1 MNTDTGMNRST
12 GAALSGIDHLRQSIT
27 DILTTP
33 LGSRVMR
40 RDYGSRLFRLL
51 DQPLNQATLVQLYAA
66 TVEALSRWEPRL
78 RVTAVRAAD
87 TDAVSG
93 KFSLTIEGNYRGQT
107 VTLDGINLM
116 GG

>member
-1 MNTDTGMNRST
+1 MIDLGMDRNT
-12 GAALSGIDHLRQSIT
+12 GAAIDGIDHLRQSIT

-40 RDYGSRLFRLL
+40 REYGSRLFRLL

-78 RVTAVRAAD
+78 EITAVRVDDATAA
-87 TDAVSG
+87 G
-93 KFSLTIEGNYRGQT
+93 RLSLRIEGNFQGVP
-107 VTLDGINLM
+107 VTIDRLALEG
-116 GG
+116 